1 MADPVK
7 FLAPQIALST
17 ANNVSLGSLVYIV
30 NLDAANS
37 ALITQ
42 KYSNGSIIASFS
54 LGHHGTGF
62 GSVFVIKGSTD
73 TLTAN
78 SIDGAAA
85 YTGAGIRAVSVGYY

>member
-7 FLAPQIALST
+7 FLAQQIALTT
-17 ANNVSLGSLVYIV
+17 ANNVSLGTLVYLV

-42 KYSNGSIIASFS
+42 KYANGATISSFT

-62 GSVFVIKGSTD
+62 GSVFVIKSSTD

-78 SIDGAAA
+78 SVDGAAA
-85 YTGAGIRAVSVGYY
+85 YTGAGIKAVSVGYY